1 MNRSKNEIL
10 KVIFTRKNWRVKLE
24 VEVLVEY
31 LCQNMGGWEGVE
43 INQVQEIETLN
54 DDTTVIVMGV
64 AVLKMLNSYNTCW
77 HILLYPFNRNF
88 SNIDC

>member
-1 MNRSKNEIL
+1 MTFDTGEVL
-10 KVIFTRKNWRVKLE
+10 KVIFARKNWGVKLE

-31 LCQNMGGWEGVE
+31 LCQNMGGREGVE

-64 AVLKMLNSYNTCW
+64 AVLKMLVKT
-77 HILLYPFNRNF
+77 LTQ
-88 SNIDC
+88 SNKVLEESFGSMNARCL